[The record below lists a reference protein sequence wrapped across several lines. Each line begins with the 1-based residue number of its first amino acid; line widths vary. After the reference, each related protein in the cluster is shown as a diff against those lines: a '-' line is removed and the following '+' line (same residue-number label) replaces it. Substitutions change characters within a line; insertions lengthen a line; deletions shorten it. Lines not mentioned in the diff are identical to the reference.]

1 MKLPKIF
8 KYFKIKRKE
17 SIEKLVDDEQLKIK
31 FIYPEDEEIAKIVE
45 NEVLKHKTLKQI
57 LKIKNELEDI
67 LNENIKPGPFEY
79 DLVGHDCTGTY
90 YYENIWFIDLLSTIY
105 EYTDKNKRAKRKICC
120 EAILSDFYYFGVTFP
135 DKVYAD
141 KFNYIEN
148 ISDELYEKALLE
160 EQRLKK
166 KLYKFSN
173 EYLEEINNKKLQE
186 FINFEISKHKN
197 EYKKEEI
204 IELESTLNQII
215 YNIDNESK
223 EDDIN
228 IIKNKV
234 INFIGNNQTFSY
246 QSKNIWIIELI
257 IKILENYSQD
267 LSKYRALFCIEL
279 LNQLYLFEI
288 EEDLNELNKAEFD
301 EFEMIRK
308 KLYSYYKFYD
318 KLSMERKKKFL

>member
-1 MKLPKIF
+1 MKLLKIF
-8 KYFKIKRKE
+8 KDSKKQKTFQNVI
-17 SIEKLVDDEQLKIK
+17 DDEQLKIN

-45 NEVLKHKTLKQI
+45 NEVLAHRNLKQI

-105 EYTDKNKRAKRKICC
+105 EYTDENKRSRRKICC

-166 KLYKFSN
+166 KLYKFSD
-173 EYLEEINNKKLQE
+173 EYLEEVNNKKIQE
-186 FINFEISKHKN
+186 FINFEISRHKN
-197 EYKKEEI
+197 EYEKEEI
-204 IELESTLNQII
+204 AELESILNQII
-215 YNIDNESK
+215 YSIDNESEE
-223 EDDIN
+223 EDTN
-228 IIKNKV
+228 IIKNRI
-234 INFIGNNQTFSY
+234 INFIGNSKTFSY
-246 QSKNIWIIELI
+246 QSKNIWIIELV

-267 LSKYRALFCIEL
+267 LAKYRALFCMKL

-288 EEDLNELNKAEFD
+288 EDLNELNKT

-308 KLYSYYKFYD
+308 KLYQYYRFYD
-318 KLSMERKKKFL
+318 KLRMERKKKFL

>member
-1 MKLPKIF
+1 MKLLKIF
-8 KYFKIKRKE
+8 KDSKKQKTSQNVI
-17 SIEKLVDDEQLKIK
+17 DDEQLKIN

-45 NEVLKHKTLKQI
+45 NEVLAHKNLKQI

-67 LNENIKPGPFEY
+67 LNENIKSGPFEY

-90 YYENIWFIDLLSTIY
+90 YYENIWFIDLLATIY
-105 EYTDKNKRAKRKICC
+105 EYSDENKRFRRKICC

-148 ISDELYEKALLE
+148 ISNELYEKAFLE

-166 KLYKFSN
+166 KLYKFSD
-173 EYLEEINNKKLQE
+173 EYLEEVNNKKIQE
-186 FINFEISKHKN
+186 CMNFEISRHKN
-197 EYKKEEI
+197 EYEKEEI
-204 IELESTLNQII
+204 AELESILNQII
-215 YNIDNESK
+215 YSIDNESEE
-223 EDDIN
+223 EDTN
-228 IIKNKV
+228 IIKNRI
-234 INFIGNNQTFSY
+234 INFIGNSKTFSY
-246 QSKNIWIIELI
+246 QSKNIWIIELV

-267 LSKYRALFCIEL
+267 LAKYRALFCMEL

-288 EEDLNELNKAEFD
+288 EDLNELNKT

-308 KLYSYYKFYD
+308 KLYQYYRFYD
-318 KLSMERKKKFL
+318 KLRMERKKKFL

>member
-1 MKLPKIF
+1 MKLLEIF
-8 KYFKIKRKE
+8 KDSKKQKTSQNVI
-17 SIEKLVDDEQLKIK
+17 DDEQLKIN

-45 NEVLKHKTLKQI
+45 NEVLAHRNLKQI

-90 YYENIWFIDLLSTIY
+90 YYENIWFIDLLATIY
-105 EYTDKNKRAKRKICC
+105 EYTDENKRSRRKICC

-166 KLYKFSN
+166 KLYKFSV
-173 EYLEEINNKKLQE
+173 EYLEEVNNKKIQE
-186 FINFEISKHKN
+186 FINFEISRHKN
-197 EYKKEEI
+197 EYEKEEI
-204 IELESTLNQII
+204 IELENILKQII
-215 YNIDNESK
+215 YNIDNESEE
-223 EDDIN
+223 EDTN
-228 IIKNKV
+228 IIKNKI
-234 INFIGNNQTFSY
+234 INFIGNSKTFSY
-246 QSKNIWIIELI
+246 QSKNIWIIELV

-267 LSKYRALFCIEL
+267 LAKYRALFCMEL

-288 EEDLNELNKAEFD
+288 EDLNELNKT

-308 KLYSYYKFYD
+308 KLYQYYRFYD
-318 KLSMERKKKFL
+318 KLRMERKKKFL

>member
-1 MKLPKIF
+1 MKLLKIF
-8 KYFKIKRKE
+8 KDSKKQKTFQNVI
-17 SIEKLVDDEQLKIK
+17 DDEQLKIN

-45 NEVLKHKTLKQI
+45 NEVLAHRNLKQI

-90 YYENIWFIDLLSTIY
+90 YYENIWFIDLLATIY
-105 EYTDKNKRAKRKICC
+105 EYTDENKRFRRKICC

-166 KLYKFSN
+166 KLYKFSD
-173 EYLEEINNKKLQE
+173 EYLEEVNNKKIQK
-186 FINFEISKHKN
+186 FINFEISRHKN
-197 EYKKEEI
+197 EYEKEEI
-204 IELESTLNQII
+204 VELENILKQII
-215 YNIDNESK
+215 YSIDNESEE
-223 EDDIN
+223 EDTN
-228 IIKNKV
+228 IIKNRI
-234 INFIGNNQTFSY
+234 INFIGNSKTFSY
-246 QSKNIWIIELI
+246 QSKNIWIIELV

-267 LSKYRALFCIEL
+267 LAKYRALFCMEL

-288 EEDLNELNKAEFD
+288 EDLNELNKT

-308 KLYSYYKFYD
+308 KLYQYYRFYD
-318 KLSMERKKKFL
+318 KLRMERKKKFL

>member
-1 MKLPKIF
+1 MKLLEIF
-8 KYFKIKRKE
+8 KDSKKQKI
-17 SIEKLVDDEQLKIK
+17 SQNVIDDEQLKIN
-31 FIYPEDEEIAKIVE
+31 FIYPEDEKIAKIVE
-45 NEVLKHKTLKQI
+45 NEVLAHKNFKQI
-57 LKIKNELEDI
+57 MKIKNELEDI

-79 DLVGHDCTGTY
+79 DLVGYDCTGTY

-105 EYTDKNKRAKRKICC
+105 EYTDENKRFRRKICC

-166 KLYKFSN
+166 KLYKFSD
-173 EYLEEINNKKLQE
+173 EYLEEINNKKIQE
-186 FINFEISKHKN
+186 FINFEISRHKN
-197 EYKKEEI
+197 EYEKEEI
-204 IELESTLNQII
+204 AELANILKQII
-215 YNIDNESK
+215 YNIYNESEE
-223 EDDIN
+223 EDTD
-228 IIKNKV
+228 IIKNKI
-234 INFIGNNQTFSY
+234 INFIGNSKTFSY

-267 LSKYRALFCIEL
+267 LAKYRALFCMEL

-288 EEDLNELNKAEFD
+288 EDLNELNKT

-308 KLYSYYKFYD
+308 KLYEYYRFYD
-318 KLSMERKKKFL
+318 KLRMERKKKFL

>member
-1 MKLPKIF
+1 MKLLEIF
-8 KYFKIKRKE
+8 KDSKKQKTFQNVI
-17 SIEKLVDDEQLKIK
+17 DDEQLKIN

-45 NEVLKHKTLKQI
+45 NEVLAHRNLKQI

-105 EYTDKNKRAKRKICC
+105 EYTDENKRSRRKICC

-166 KLYKFSN
+166 KLYKFSD
-173 EYLEEINNKKLQE
+173 EYLEEVNNKKIQE
-186 FINFEISKHKN
+186 FINFEISRHKN
-197 EYKKEEI
+197 EYEKEEI
-204 IELESTLNQII
+204 AELESILNQII
-215 YNIDNESK
+215 YSIDNESEE
-223 EDDIN
+223 EDTN
-228 IIKNKV
+228 IIKNRI
-234 INFIGNNQTFSY
+234 INFIGNSKTFSY
-246 QSKNIWIIELI
+246 QSKNIWIIELV

-267 LSKYRALFCIEL
+267 LAKYRALFCMKL

-288 EEDLNELNKAEFD
+288 EEDLNELNKAE

-308 KLYSYYKFYD
+308 KIYQYYRFYD

>member
-1 MKLPKIF
+1 MKLLEIF
-8 KYFKIKRKE
+8 KDSKKQKTSQNVI
-17 SIEKLVDDEQLKIK
+17 DDEQLKIN

-45 NEVLKHKTLKQI
+45 NEVLAHRNLKQI

-105 EYTDKNKRAKRKICC
+105 EYTDRNKRSKRKICC

-166 KLYKFSN
+166 KLYKFSD
-173 EYLEEINNKKLQE
+173 EYLEEVNNKKIQE
-186 FINFEISKHKN
+186 FINFEISRHKN
-197 EYKKEEI
+197 EYEKEEI
-204 IELESTLNQII
+204 AELESILNQII
-215 YNIDNESK
+215 YNIDNESEE
-223 EDDIN
+223 EDTY
-228 IIKNKV
+228 IIKNKI
-234 INFIGNNQTFSY
+234 INFIGNSKTFSY

-267 LSKYRALFCIEL
+267 LAKYRALFCMKL

-288 EEDLNELNKAEFD
+288 EDLNELNKT

-308 KLYSYYKFYD
+308 KLYQYYRFYD
-318 KLSMERKKKFL
+318 KLRMERKKKFL

>member
-1 MKLPKIF
+1 MKLLEIF
-8 KYFKIKRKE
+8 KDSKKQKTSQNVI
-17 SIEKLVDDEQLKIK
+17 DDEQLKIN

-45 NEVLKHKTLKQI
+45 NEVLAHRNLKQI

-105 EYTDKNKRAKRKICC
+105 EYTDENKRSRRKICC

-148 ISDELYEKALLE
+148 ISNELYEKAFLE

-166 KLYKFSN
+166 KLYKFSD
-173 EYLEEINNKKLQE
+173 EYLEEVNNKKIQE
-186 FINFEISKHKN
+186 FINFEISRHKN
-197 EYKKEEI
+197 EYEKEEI
-204 IELESTLNQII
+204 EELESILNQII
-215 YNIDNESK
+215 YNIDNKSEE
-223 EDDIN
+223 EDTN
-228 IIKNKV
+228 IIKNRI
-234 INFIGNNQTFSY
+234 INFIGNSKTFSY
-246 QSKNIWIIELI
+246 QSKNIWIIELV

-267 LSKYRALFCIEL
+267 LAKYRALFCMEL

-288 EEDLNELNKAEFD
+288 EDLDLNELNKT

-308 KLYSYYKFYD
+308 KLYQYYRFYD
-318 KLSMERKKKFL
+318 KLRMERKKKFL

>member
-1 MKLPKIF
+1 MKLLEIF
-8 KYFKIKRKE
+8 KDSKKQKTSQNVI
-17 SIEKLVDDEQLKIK
+17 DDEQLKIN

-45 NEVLKHKTLKQI
+45 NEVLAHRNLKQI

-90 YYENIWFIDLLSTIY
+90 YYENIWFIDLLATIY
-105 EYTDKNKRAKRKICC
+105 EYTDENKRSRRKICC

-166 KLYKFSN
+166 KLYKFSY
-173 EYLEEINNKKLQE
+173 EYLEEVNNKKIQE
-186 FINFEISKHKN
+186 FINFEISRHKN
-197 EYKKEEI
+197 EYEKEEI
-204 IELESTLNQII
+204 VELENILKQII
-215 YNIDNESK
+215 YNIDNEPEE
-223 EDDIN
+223 EDTD
-228 IIKNKV
+228 IIKNKI
-234 INFIGNNQTFSY
+234 INFIGNSKTFSY
-246 QSKNIWIIELI
+246 QSKNIWIIELV

-267 LSKYRALFCIEL
+267 LAKYRALFCMEL

-288 EEDLNELNKAEFD
+288 EDLNELNKT
-301 EFEMIRK
+301 EFEMILK
-308 KLYSYYKFYD
+308 KLYQYYRFYD
-318 KLSMERKKKFL
+318 KLRMERKKKFL

>member
-1 MKLPKIF
+1 MKLLEIF
-8 KYFKIKRKE
+8 KDSKKQKTSQNVI
-17 SIEKLVDDEQLKIK
+17 DDEELKIN

-45 NEVLKHKTLKQI
+45 NEVLAHKNLKQI

-105 EYTDKNKRAKRKICC
+105 EYTDENKRSRRKICC

-141 KFNYIEN
+141 KFNYIKN
-148 ISDELYEKALLE
+148 ISNELYEKAFLE

-166 KLYKFSN
+166 KLYKFSD
-173 EYLEEINNKKLQE
+173 EYLEEVNNKKIQE
-186 FINFEISKHKN
+186 FMNFEISRHKN
-197 EYKKEEI
+197 EYEKEEI
-204 IELESTLNQII
+204 AELESILNQII
-215 YNIDNESK
+215 YSIDNESEE
-223 EDDIN
+223 EDTN
-228 IIKNKV
+228 IIKNRI
-234 INFIGNNQTFSY
+234 INFIGNSKTFSY
-246 QSKNIWIIELI
+246 QSKNIWIIELV

-267 LSKYRALFCIEL
+267 LAKYRALFCMEL

-288 EEDLNELNKAEFD
+288 EDLNELNKT

-308 KLYSYYKFYD
+308 KLYQYYRFYD
-318 KLSMERKKKFL
+318 KLRMERKKKFL

>member
-1 MKLPKIF
+1 MKLLEIF
-8 KYFKIKRKE
+8 KDSKKQKTSQNVI
-17 SIEKLVDDEQLKIK
+17 DDEQLKIN
-31 FIYPEDEEIAKIVE
+31 FIYPEDEELAKIVE
-45 NEVLKHKTLKQI
+45 NEVLAHRNLKQI

-90 YYENIWFIDLLSTIY
+90 YYENIWFIDLLATIY
-105 EYTDKNKRAKRKICC
+105 EYTDENKRSRRKICC

-166 KLYKFSN
+166 KLYKFSY
-173 EYLEEINNKKLQE
+173 EYLEEVNNKKIQE
-186 FINFEISKHKN
+186 FINFEISRHKN
-197 EYKKEEI
+197 EYEKEEI
-204 IELESTLNQII
+204 VELENILKQII
-215 YNIDNESK
+215 YNIDNEPEE
-223 EDDIN
+223 EDTD
-228 IIKNKV
+228 IIKNKI
-234 INFIGNNQTFSY
+234 INFIGNSKTFSY
-246 QSKNIWIIELI
+246 QSKNIWIIELV

-267 LSKYRALFCIEL
+267 LAKYRALFCMEL

-288 EEDLNELNKAEFD
+288 EDLNELNKT

-308 KLYSYYKFYD
+308 KLYQYYRFYD
-318 KLSMERKKKFL
+318 KLRMERKKKFL

>member
-1 MKLPKIF
+1 MKASVTMKLLEIF
-8 KYFKIKRKE
+8 KDSKKQKTSQNVI
-17 SIEKLVDDEQLKIK
+17 DDEQLKIN

-45 NEVLKHKTLKQI
+45 NEVLAHKNLKQI

-67 LNENIKPGPFEY
+67 LNENIKSGPFEY

-105 EYTDKNKRAKRKICC
+105 EYTDGNKRSRRKICC

-166 KLYKFSN
+166 KLYKFSD
-173 EYLEEINNKKLQE
+173 EYLEEVNNKKIQK
-186 FINFEISKHKN
+186 FMNFEISRHKN
-197 EYKKEEI
+197 EYEKEEI
-204 IELESTLNQII
+204 AELESILNQII
-215 YNIDNESK
+215 YSIDNESEE
-223 EDDIN
+223 EDTN
-228 IIKNKV
+228 IIKNKI
-234 INFIGNNQTFSY
+234 INFIGNSKTFSY
-246 QSKNIWIIELI
+246 QSKNIWIIELV

-267 LSKYRALFCIEL
+267 LAKYRALFCMEL

-288 EEDLNELNKAEFD
+288 EDLNELNKT

-308 KLYSYYKFYD
+308 KLYQYYRFYD
-318 KLSMERKKKFL
+318 KLRMERKKKFL

>member
-1 MKLPKIF
+1 MKLLEIF
-8 KYFKIKRKE
+8 KDSKKQKTSQNVI
-17 SIEKLVDDEQLKIK
+17 DDEQLKIN

-45 NEVLKHKTLKQI
+45 NEVLAHRNLKQI

-90 YYENIWFIDLLSTIY
+90 YYENIWFIDLLATIY
-105 EYTDKNKRAKRKICC
+105 EYTDENKRSRRKICC

-166 KLYKFSN
+166 KLYKFSV
-173 EYLEEINNKKLQE
+173 EYLEEVNNKKIQE
-186 FINFEISKHKN
+186 FINFEISRHKN
-197 EYKKEEI
+197 EYEKEEI
-204 IELESTLNQII
+204 AELENILKQII
-215 YNIDNESK
+215 YNIDNESEE
-223 EDDIN
+223 EDTN
-228 IIKNKV
+228 IIKNKI
-234 INFIGNNQTFSY
+234 INFIGNSKTFSY
-246 QSKNIWIIELI
+246 QSKNIWIIELV

-267 LSKYRALFCIEL
+267 LAKYRALFCMEL

-288 EEDLNELNKAEFD
+288 EDLNELNKT

-308 KLYSYYKFYD
+308 KLYQYYRFYD
-318 KLSMERKKKFL
+318 KLRMERKKKFL

>member
-1 MKLPKIF
+1 MKLLEIF
-8 KYFKIKRKE
+8 KNSKKQKTSQNVI
-17 SIEKLVDDEQLKIK
+17 DDEQLKIN

-45 NEVLKHKTLKQI
+45 NEVLAHRNLKQI

-105 EYTDKNKRAKRKICC
+105 EYTDRNKRSKRKICC

-166 KLYKFSN
+166 KLYKFSD
-173 EYLEEINNKKLQE
+173 EYLEEVNNKKIQK
-186 FINFEISKHKN
+186 FMNFEISRHKN
-197 EYKKEEI
+197 EYEKEEI
-204 IELESTLNQII
+204 AELESILNQII
-215 YNIDNESK
+215 YSIDNES
-223 EDDIN
+223 EEEDIN
-228 IIKNKV
+228 IIKNKI
-234 INFIGNNQTFSY
+234 INFIGNSKIFSY

-267 LSKYRALFCIEL
+267 LAKYRALFCMEL

-288 EEDLNELNKAEFD
+288 EDLDLNELNKT

-308 KLYSYYKFYD
+308 KLYHYYRFYD
-318 KLSMERKKKFL
+318 KLRMERKKKFL